1 MNGILPSVP
10 KSHKSPSGWKIAR
23 TVLEYTVIAFGAFL
37 ILLPFIWMFLSSF
50 KLNAE
55 IFVYPP
61 RWLPTEWRWQ
71 NYLRVLDAMPFSTFT
86 FNSLK
91 ISTLCVIGQL
101 LSCSLAAFAFARLK
115 FPGRDVMFTVWLAC
129 LMIPTQVL
137 IIPLYAIYNAFG
149 WTDTHLPLILP
160 NFFGGAFG
168 TFLLRQFFMTVPKDF
183 DDAATIDGATKLQI
197 FWHIYLP
204 MAKPAL
210 ATLAVFVFMANWN
223 DLLGPIIYLTSYEK
237 MTLSVG
243 LAFFKGQYMT
253 DWPLLMAGALISI
266 VPITLVYLFAQRY
279 FVKGVVL
286 SGVKG

>member
-1 MNGILPSVP
+1 MSINSYLTRKNKNRVW
-10 KSHKSPSGWKIAR
+10 WKFITKA
-23 TVLEYTVIAFGAFL
+23 LEYAVVVVSAFL

-50 KLNAE
+50 KVNAE

-61 RWLPTEWRWQ
+61 KWVPSVWRWE
-71 NYLRVLDAMPFSTFT
+71 NYKRVLDAMPFGTFT

-91 ISTLCVIGQL
+91 ISTLSVIGQL

-115 FPGRDVMFTVWLAC
+115 FPGRDIMFTIWLAC

-137 IIPLYAIYNAFG
+137 IIPLYAIYNTLG
-149 WTDTHLPLILP
+149 LIDTHLPLILP

-168 TFLLRQFFMTVPKDF
+168 TFLLRQFFMTIPTDF

-197 FWHIYLP
+197 YWHIYLP

-223 DLLGPIIYLTSYEK
+223 DLLGPIIYLTSYNK

-243 LAFFKGQYMT
+243 LAFFKGQYTT
-253 DWPLLMAGALISI
+253 DWPLLMSGALISI
-266 VPITLVYLFAQRY
+266 IPITVVYAFAQRY
-279 FVKGVVL
+279 FVNGVVL
-286 SGVKG
+286 SGLKG